1 MSENPIY
8 KPAGY
13 NSVSPY
19 LVVTDA
25 AGTIGFLK
33 EVFGAEELRRME
45 DPKKPGRLMHAEV
58 RLDDTVIMLGDC
70 IEGAWPAVEAHVHV
84 YVPDVD
90 ATYQKALACGATGVQ
105 EPVQKE
111 DEDKRGGFKDAGGTT
126 WWVGT
131 KVE

>member
-1 MSENPIY
+1 MSTTPSY
-8 KPAGY
+8 KPASY

-19 LVVTDA
+19 LVVTNA
-25 AGTIGFLK
+25 AATIQFLK
-33 EVFGAEELRRME
+33 DVFGGEELRRMP
-45 DPKKPGRLMHAEV
+45 DPKRENRLMHAEV

-70 IEGAWPAVEAHVHV
+70 IEGGWPAVEAHVHV

-90 ATYQKALACGATGVQ
+90 ATYAKALACGATGVQ
-105 EPVQKE
+105 EPVQKD

-131 KVE
+131 KVD